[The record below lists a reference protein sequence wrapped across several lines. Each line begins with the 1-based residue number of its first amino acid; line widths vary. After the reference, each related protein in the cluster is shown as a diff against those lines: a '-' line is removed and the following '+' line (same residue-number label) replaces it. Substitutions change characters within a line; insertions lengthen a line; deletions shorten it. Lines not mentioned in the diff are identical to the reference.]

1 MLKTMLRER
10 LPSAAFAFI
19 MVVSIA
25 FIYLY
30 TSSAEAL
37 KWNVY
42 EQKYVSKMTADE
54 FLTQYPADYESAR
67 NKFFSIDN
75 LEGID
80 TDDLSED
87 KLMALLA
94 GDYSFSDAENIWRN
108 RQYSMP
114 GRFADTVIN
123 DYEMMSD
130 MYDYYAPMLRYE
142 ERLSEK
148 RTINERMLARTGT
161 SNADKIKSEKILSY
175 ISEIPEKP
183 DSIAPLVSA
192 DIFSESFAKDVL
204 FIFFVAV
211 LCCRMYSGYRQS
223 GYLDFIKTTKCGA
236 GKFFAVQYLSHLVI
250 MTAAYILYCVLYLL
264 FILSGAGTADV
275 LFMPCQ
281 VLKSAAYSVFPLNV
295 WQYLLVMAAA
305 RYCYY
310 LLAFSLFAF
319 ISAICPLDV
328 ISSAVC
334 GIVSAVPIYTAYVT
348 AGDTAVG
355 TLGRFVTGNFAG
367 CFDGADLTVI
377 FNIAV
382 PNIVLCTACF
392 IAAFSAV
399 TAIVIITG
407 RILCRVRTSAGTSV
421 TFGKAECD
429 V

>member
-10 LPSAAFAFI
+10 LPSAVFAFI

-80 TDDLSED
+80 TDNLSED

-94 GDYSFSDAENIWRN
+94 GDYSFSDAENIWRY

-130 MYDYYAPMLRYE
+130 IYDYYAPVLRYE
-142 ERLSEK
+142 ERLNEK
-148 RTINERMLARTGT
+148 RAINERMLARSNT

-175 ISEIPEKP
+175 IAEIPEKP
-183 DSIAPLVSA
+183 DSISPLVSA
-192 DIFSESFAKDVL
+192 DVFSESFAKDVL

-223 GYLDFIKTTKCGA
+223 GYFDFIKTTKCGA
-236 GKFFAVQYLSHLVI
+236 GKFFVMQYISHLVI
-250 MTAAYILYCVLYLL
+250 MTGAYILYCVLYLL

-281 VLKSAAYSVFPLNV
+281 VLRSTAYSVLPLNV
-295 WQYLLVMAAA
+295 WQYLLVTAAA
-305 RYCYY
+305 RYFYY
-310 LLAFSLFAF
+310 LLAFSLFAL
-319 ISAICPLDV
+319 ISALCPLDV
-328 ISSAVC
+328 ISAAVC
-334 GIVSAVPIYTAYVT
+334 GIVSAVPIYTEYVT
-348 AGDTAVG
+348 EGDTAVG
-355 TLGRFVTGNFAG
+355 VFSRFVTGNFAD

-377 FNIAV
+377 FNAAV
-382 PNIVLCTACF
+382 PDIVLCMACF
-392 IAAFSAV
+392 TAAFLAV
-399 TAIVIITG
+399 TAAVITVG
-407 RILCRVRTSAGTSV
+407 RIICRVRTSKGAAAA
-421 TFGKAECD
+421 FGKAECD

>member
-30 TSSAEAL
+30 TSSAEAF

-94 GDYSFSDAENIWRN
+94 GDYSFSEAENIWRN
-108 RQYSMP
+108 QQYSMP

-250 MTAAYILYCVLYLL
+250 MTAAYILYCV
-264 FILSGAGTADV
+264 FGGGH
-275 LFMPCQ
+275 C
-281 VLKSAAYSVFPLNV
+281 
-295 WQYLLVMAAA
+295 
-305 RYCYY
+305 RC
-310 LLAFSLFAF
+310 
-319 ISAICPLDV
+319 
-328 ISSAVC
+328 AVY
-334 GIVSAVPIYTAYVT
+334 AVP
-348 AGDTAVG
+348 
-355 TLGRFVTGNFAG
+355 
-367 CFDGADLTVI
+367 
-377 FNIAV
+377 
-382 PNIVLCTACF
+382 
-392 IAAFSAV
+392 SA
-399 TAIVIITG
+399 
-407 RILCRVRTSAGTSV
+407 
-421 TFGKAECD
+421 
-429 V
+429 

>member
-30 TSSAEAL
+30 TSSAEAF

-264 FILSGAGTADV
+264 FILSGAGPADV
-275 LFMPCQ
+275 LLAVGLGREAGMDLADLALGQIGVDDVGQKVFICHEFSPCQ
-281 VLKSAAYSVFPLNV
+281 GHS
-295 WQYLLVMAAA
+295 
-305 RYCYY
+305 
-310 LLAFSLFAF
+310 
-319 ISAICPLDV
+319 
-328 ISSAVC
+328 
-334 GIVSAVPIYTAYVT
+334 VPIYSIIVYN
-348 AGDTAVG
+348 
-355 TLGRFVTGNFAG
+355 TLIFVLLQDERFKLWGKCAFLRGILLRIAQ
-367 CFDGADLTVI
+367 FLQLLPYPLTQ
-377 FNIAV
+377 
-382 PNIVLCTACF
+382 
-392 IAAFSAV
+392 
-399 TAIVIITG
+399 G
-407 RILCRVRTSAGTSV
+407 
-421 TFGKAECD
+421 
-429 V
+429 